1 MMEKILFIR
10 HDKIGDFILTWPAFY
25 ILKKALPNTR
35 IEVFVAPVMKS
46 FALTCP
52 YIDDV
57 VVDSGDDTQLVE
69 QIKANNYDA
78 VIVSHS
84 DLRIYRLVTKAAIAY
99 KIAPNHGW
107 FQYLYPHRAN
117 TQYKKGE
124 PCWRGSYML
133 AEQFL
138 NNHQISIPA
147 LPAQLW
153 DVSSEREQWR
163 KYYQQ
168 QNDEKLIFIHPG
180 TGGSSGSLP
189 VDHFSQLIKQ
199 IDKLTSLECRFVLT
213 YNGDEKAL
221 ALNIQ
226 SMLKK
231 TKIKVELATPLKS
244 LADFARSIV
253 AADMFI
259 AGSTGPL
266 HIAGLHN
273 IPTVGFYAD
282 RRSQPKVKWQTLTEP
297 AKRLAF
303 TPPIGRR
310 TGRNMA
316 LVDVDQAAEN
326 ISEFLNRHYAK

>member
-1 MMEKILFIR
+1 MEKILFIR

-57 VVDSGDDTQLVE
+57 VVDTGDDAQLVE

-84 DLRIYRLVTKAAIAY
+84 DLRIYRLLIKAAIPY

-107 FQYLYPHRAN
+107 FQYFYPHRAN

-138 NNHQISIPA
+138 NNHQIAIPA

-153 DVSSEREQWR
+153 DVNSERQQWR

-189 VDHFSQLIKQ
+189 VEHFAQLIKQ
-199 IDKLTSLECRFVLT
+199 IDQLTKTDCRFVLT

-226 SMLKK
+226 SMLSK

-273 IPTVGFYAD
+273 IPTVGFYAG
-282 RRSQPKVKWQTLTEP
+282 RRSQPKVKWQTLTEQ

-303 TPPIGRR
+303 TPPVGRR

-316 LVDVDQAAEN
+316 LVDVDKAAED

>member
-84 DLRIYRLVTKAAIAY
+84 DLRIYRLVTKAAIPY

-147 LPAQLW
+147 LPTQLW
-153 DVSSEREQWR
+153 DVNSEREQWR

-189 VDHFSQLIKQ
+189 VDHFGQLIKK

-273 IPTVGFYAD
+273 IPTVGFYAG

-316 LVDVDQAAEN
+316 LVDVDQAAED

>member
-1 MMEKILFIR
+1 MEKILFIR

-57 VVDSGDDTQLVE
+57 VVDTGDDAQLIE
-69 QIKANNYDA
+69 QIEANRYDA
-78 VIVSHS
+78 VIVSYS
-84 DLRIYRLVTKAAIAY
+84 DFRIYNLLRKINVPY
-99 KIAPNHGW
+99 KIAPNSGW
-107 FQYLYPHRAN
+107 FQYLYRRRAD
-117 TQYKKGE
+117 TKYKKGE
-124 PCWRGSYML
+124 PCWRGGCML
-133 AEQFL
+133 VEQFL
-138 NNHQISIPA
+138 LDHHIAIPPQ
-147 LPAQLW
+147 PAQLW

-189 VDHFSQLIKQ
+189 EAHFAELMTKINQRTNL
-199 IDKLTSLECRFVLT
+199 DCRFVLT
-213 YNGDEKAL
+213 YSGDEKAL

-226 SMLKK
+226 SLLAK
-231 TKIKVELATPLKS
+231 TDIKVELATPLKN

-273 IPTVGFYAD
+273 VPTVGFYAG
-282 RRSQPKVKWQTLTEP
+282 RRSEPKVRWQTLSESS
-297 AKRLAF
+297 KRLAF
-303 TPPIGRR
+303 TPPVGRR

-316 LVDVDQAAEN
+316 LVDIDDAATK
-326 ISEFLNRHYAK
+326 ISAFLNRFYA